1 MAKAVP
7 PDSNTVEL
15 DCASVSEL
23 ALPVPSP
30 DPAPKHLPGLP
41 LWDDEEQSHEPSQT
55 DSSHTAQAGPVTAV
69 QPITSPLGQI
79 IEVLPQTA
87 ICWLEVAPG
96 RRVKT
101 EVPLEKLAGIPLF
114 PEMEFTIEVDMTH
127 REGRFAPL
135 QRDTSLDGAF
145 ETMCRQFE
153 DWRGQ
158 AHADNSDQK

>member
-96 RRVKT
+96 RRV
-101 EVPLEKLAGIPLF
+101 
-114 PEMEFTIEVDMTH
+114 TIEVDMTH
-127 REGRFAPL
+127 REVRFAPL

-153 DWRGQ
+153 DWRGR